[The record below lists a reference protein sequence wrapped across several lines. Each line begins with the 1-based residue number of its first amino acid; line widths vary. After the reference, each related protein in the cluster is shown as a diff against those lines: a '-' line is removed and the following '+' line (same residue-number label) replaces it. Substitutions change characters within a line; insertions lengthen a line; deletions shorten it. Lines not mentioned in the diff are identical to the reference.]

1 MFLLLQVIKPNLA
14 IEKVSYFER
23 DNLWIGPRQADLIHM
38 GAKYSPCMRK
48 DANVER
54 LLADARSTESRTA
67 CCVRNDGSG
76 CLQTVKDECSVGE
89 QHRQLVLAG
98 VYTGLGNA
106 ATCYGCGHVAKHQE
120 HFQSQLLQLFSFP
133 GK

>member
-1 MFLLLQVIKPNLA
+1 MSCLKFLLAQLQVIQPNLA

-23 DNLWIGPRQADLIHM
+23 ENLWIGPRQADLIHM

-54 LLADARSTESRTA
+54 ILAEARSIESQTA

-76 CLQTVKDECSVGE
+76 CLQTIEDKCSVS
-89 QHRQLVLAG
+89 
-98 VYTGLGNA
+98 TGQC
-106 ATCYGCGHVAKHQE
+106 TDYRSIYVVTSRPK
-120 HFQSQLLQLFSFP
+120 STVRSVT
-133 GK
+133 